1 MELERAIRS
10 ALAQDHAAIEV
21 LVSDDASPDPMVERV
36 ASAFAAKDSRVRV
49 ARQPH
54 NLGHAGNYQWVLD
67 SARGEYFMWLSDDD
81 WIDPAYVSSCLA
93 ELRADSSLKL
103 VCGLAEYQHGGQVV
117 ATERVTNL
125 RSRRPGLRL
134 LGYFSRVNMNGALFS
149 LARRSDLLTIGFP
162 SVVGGDW
169 LLVAAM
175 ARRGRVRTIE
185 EVRIHRS
192 ASGIGG
198 DPVMLARTFGH
209 SGLRARQHHLFLA
222 ASLWRE
228 IAGTSSRFPE
238 FGPVARVFVASGAA
252 ASIVTR
258 FTMVGL
264 VRRVIGPSR
273 ASALERR
280 VAAWLRRWDAR

>member
-10 ALAQDHAAIEV
+10 ALAQDHPAIEV

-36 ASAFAAKDSRVRV
+36 ASSFAANDSRVRF
-49 ARQPH
+49 ARQPR
-54 NLGHAGNYQWVLD
+54 NLGHAGNYQWVLE

-81 WIDPAYVSSCLA
+81 WLDPGYVSACLA
-93 ELRADSSLKL
+93 ELRADSSVKL
-103 VCGLAEYQHGGQVV
+103 VCGLAEYQRDGQAA

-125 RSRRPGLRL
+125 GSGRPGLRL
-134 LGYFSRVNMNGALFS
+134 LAYFSRVNINGALFS

-175 ARRGRVRTIE
+175 ARRGRVRTLE

-192 ASGIGG
+192 ASGIGE
-198 DPVMLARTFGH
+198 DPLALARSFGH

-222 ASLWRE
+222 ATVWRE
-228 IAGTSSRFPE
+228 IAGASSRFPE
-238 FGPVARVFVASGAA
+238 LGPVAQVFVASGAA

-258 FTMVGL
+258 FTLVGVFRRL
-264 VRRVIGPSR
+264 VGPAR
-273 ASALERR
+273 ANAVERR
-280 VAAWLRRWDAR
+280 VSAWLRRWDSR